1 MNNNNIKQYK
11 FGLILLVPLVI
22 SMLFIGLNN
31 YTSANSDNGPD
42 LNQSELGI
50 LQNAGIHLMLQI
62 DGTDIEG
69 ESTITSLDRENTI
82 EVWSYRY
89 EVITPREDS
98 TGLATGRRQHSPI
111 VITKRIDKS
120 SPLLFK
126 ALAQNEP
133 VTSGE
138 FRFYRPDPAGS
149 GAEEHYM
156 TVLIEFGY
164 VSSYRTFTLSD
175 YSCGGTQLMEEISF
189 VFQDI
194 TITYEIGGATHKDS
208 WRGEA

>member
-1 MNNNNIKQYK
+1 MTNNIKQYK

-22 SMLFIGLNN
+22 SMLIMGINN
-31 YTSANSDNGPD
+31 YTSANSDEGLD

-50 LQNAGIHLMLQI
+50 LQSAGIHLTLEI
-62 DGTDIEG
+62 DGNWIEG
-69 ESTITSLDRENTI
+69 ESTIASMDRENTI

-89 EVITPREDS
+89 EVITPREPA
-98 TGLATGRRQHSPI
+98 TGSLTGRRQHSPI
-111 VITKRIDKS
+111 IITKKIDKS

-133 VTSGE
+133 VNKAE
-138 FRFYRPDPAGS
+138 FRFYRPAAGSS

-156 TVLIEFGY
+156 TVLIENGY

-175 YSCGGTQLMEEISF
+175 YTGVGTLLIEEVSF

-208 WRGEA
+208 WRGDA

>member
-1 MNNNNIKQYK
+1 MTNNEKKYK
-11 FGLILLVPLVI
+11 YGLVFLVPLVL

-31 YTSANSDNGPD
+31 YTSATSDEGLD

-50 LQNAGIHLMLQI
+50 INNAGIHLFLMI
-62 DGTDIEG
+62 DGSTIEG
-69 ESTITSLDRENTI
+69 ESTIASLERENTI

-89 EVITPREDS
+89 EVITPREEAS
-98 TGLATGRRQHSPI
+98 GQLTGRRQHSPI

-126 ALAQNEP
+126 ALTMNELVEEAQ
-133 VTSGE
+133 
-138 FRFYRPDPAGS
+138 FRFYRPAAGSS
-149 GAEEHYM
+149 GAEEHYL
-156 TVLIEFGY
+156 TVLIENGY
-164 VSSYRTFTLSD
+164 VASFRTYTLSD
-175 YSCGGTQLMEEISF
+175 LGGTNIQMMEEVSF

-208 WRGEA
+208 WSGEA